1 MAKHPYGP
9 NNFLRLFENGW
20 EKRTGGARQEVM
32 IPELRR
38 HLQ

>member
-20 EKRTGGARQEVM
+20 EKRTGGVQK
-32 IPELRR
+32 
-38 HLQ
+38 